1 VNPDR
6 GPSEAPTVADYVRVL
21 RRRAPVVALVV
32 ALGLALG
39 VAYVRSS
46 DELHE
51 ASAKVLLSRGSP
63 AATLAGVTGLSDRGD
78 PERFVQTQAEIGRTE
93 AVARAVLAAE
103 DLHDRTPGDLMA
115 AREVL
120 IGGSAD
126 VLEFRVRD
134 PNPEFAV
141 RLAGQFAAQF
151 TVYQR
156 KLDKTALDQARSE
169 IRTRLET
176 LRRQGAGATDSR
188 VYRELLAQERK
199 LLTAEPLEA
208 GKALVLSAPTSA
220 VQVRPRPKT
229 DLAVAFAAS
238 LLLGVLAAFLLEGLD
253 RRLDSATAIA
263 RRLRLPFLGQVAS
276 LGASPGARMTS
287 LAGSAGRQAEDFQ
300 LLRRNI
306 EASLEA
312 AGLDRPGGVIAF
324 TSSRPT
330 DGKSA
335 TVANLALA
343 FALAGRQVILVEL
356 DASHRG
362 QRVFDIPAGAG
373 VTELAEGSTTV
384 DDALVYVR
392 TGGRDLGV
400 LPLGNAVHS
409 LNALLASDKLHLASD
424 RLAGVVEQLRARADL
439 VLIDAPPLLGAN
451 GALQVAAHAD
461 GLVLVLRLSGAR
473 DRVLARVASLLLT
486 SGPVKLGF
494 IGTDASPGITGGPA
508 HALPAAAP
516 ADPAAGASD
525 LNADADGHGHRG
537 PRGRSERSRA

>member
-6 GPSEAPTVADYVRVL
+6 GPSEAPTAADYVRVL

-63 AATLAGVTGLSDRGD
+63 AATLTGVTGLSDRGD

-103 DLHDRTPGDLMA
+103 DLHDRTAGDLMA

-120 IGGSAD
+120 VGGSAD

-134 PNPEFAV
+134 PSPELAV

-151 TVYQR
+151 AAYQR
-156 KLDKTALDQARSE
+156 KLDRTALDQARNE
-169 IRTRLET
+169 IRTSLET

-199 LLTAEPLEA
+199 LLTAEPLDT

-276 LGASPGARMTS
+276 LGASPVERMRS
-287 LAGSAGRQAEDFQ
+287 LAGPAGRQVEDFQ
-300 LLRRNI
+300 LLSRSI
-306 EASLEA
+306 EASLKA
-312 AGLDRPGGVIAF
+312 AGLDRPGAVIAF
-324 TSSRPT
+324 TSSRRR

-335 TVANLALA
+335 AVANLALA
-343 FALAGRQVILVEL
+343 FALAGRRVVLVEL
-356 DASHRG
+356 DAMDRAQS
-362 QRVFDIPAGAG
+362 VFDIPAGAG

-392 TGGRDLGV
+392 TGGRELGV

-409 LNALLASDKLHLASD
+409 LSALLASD

-461 GLVLVLRLSGAR
+461 GLVLALRLSGVR
-473 DRVLARVASLLLT
+473 DRVLARVASLLQT
-486 SGPVKLGF
+486 SGPVKLGL
-494 IGTDASPGITGGPA
+494 IGTYASPDIAAEPA
-508 HALPAAAP
+508 HPLPALATAGH
-516 ADPAAGASD
+516 AAGGSD
-525 LNADADGHGHRG
+525 LNPDADDDGRRG
-537 PRGRSERSRA
+537 TRGRSSRSRA